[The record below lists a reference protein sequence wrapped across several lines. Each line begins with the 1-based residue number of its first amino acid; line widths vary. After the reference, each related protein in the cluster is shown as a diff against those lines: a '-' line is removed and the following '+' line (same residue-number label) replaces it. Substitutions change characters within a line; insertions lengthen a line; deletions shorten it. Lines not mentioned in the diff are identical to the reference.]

1 MHQLLYISMQQN
13 FCPKTKAK
21 RCFFLGRE
29 YFDVDDDEM
38 LMKCAAMESI
48 PFMIFFWWTHTIH
61 DILQSMYQSYIL
73 L

>member
-48 PFMIFFWWTHTIH
+48 PFMIFF
-61 DILQSMYQSYIL
+61 L
-73 L
+73 